1 MARITAGL
9 TTSHIPAIGAAV
21 DLGKTEEPYW
31 QPVFAGYEWT
41 KKWGG
46 NEPPDVVILIYNDHA
61 SAFDPAIVPTFALG
75 CADEFPPADEGYGPR
90 PVPVVRGHADLA
102 AHLAES
108 LILDEFDL
116 TLMYEMAV
124 DHGLTV
130 PLSLVYGQP
139 IDWPTR
145 VIPFAVN
152 VVQYPPPTGNRCFSL
167 GKAIR
172 RAVESYPEDISVQ
185 VWSTGGMSHQLQGP
199 RAGFINKP
207 FDNAFFDRLIS
218 DPQELSRVT
227 HLEYLREAG
236 SEGIELV
243 AWLIMRGALGP
254 HVSEL
259 HRHYHVPGSNTA
271 VGHLVLQPV

>member
-41 KKWGG
+41 KKWAA

-139 IDWPTR
+139 VEWPAR
-145 VIPFAVN
+145 VIPLAVN

-172 RAVESYPEDISVQ
+172 RAVESFPEDISVQ

-199 RAGFINKP
+199 RAGFINSP

-254 HVSEL
+254 QVSEL